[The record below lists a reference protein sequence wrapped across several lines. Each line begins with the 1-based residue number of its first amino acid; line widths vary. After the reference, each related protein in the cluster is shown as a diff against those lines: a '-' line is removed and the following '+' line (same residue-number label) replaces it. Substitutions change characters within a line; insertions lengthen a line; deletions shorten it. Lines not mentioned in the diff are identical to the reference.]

1 MLKHLY
7 IKNFTLIKELD
18 IDLQPGF
25 SVITG
30 ETGAGKS
37 IMLGAIN
44 YLLGQRTDI
53 KSILPGADKCT
64 IEATFSIEGYDLK
77 SLFEEND
84 TDFYEQECIIR
95 REFSTSGKSRA
106 FVNDTP
112 ANLTFLKELGF
123 HLIDIH
129 SQHQNLLI
137 SKEDFQLHIL
147 DVMAQNHSLLEQ
159 YHTSFSE
166 YRQTEQ
172 ELKKAKEDIAKSRAE
187 EDYLLFQLEQL
198 EELNPKAGEDEELE
212 KEQSELSHAEEIK
225 NILFKAEA
233 QFSNDS
239 DQGGLIEVL
248 KHIIQDIQS
257 LTRIY
262 PAIEEY
268 AERLESALIELKD
281 INAELGDLAERV
293 EYNPARLEEINN
305 RLDKL
310 YTLEKKHEVK
320 STADLEAFML
330 GLRQK
335 LDIISNGEERIDEL
349 EKAVK
354 EKLART
360 KTLAEQLCMRRTSAA
375 REVEAAVTSMLTQLD
390 IPNNK
395 FEVKI
400 EKNHQLTENGID
412 KVTFFFSANKN
423 APMRAISEVAS
434 GGEIARLML
443 ALKALTSKR
452 ENLPTIIFD
461 EIDTGVS
468 GKVAS
473 SMANLMK
480 EMTASNKHQV
490 ITITHLPQ
498 IASCGTTH
506 YWVYKEDTDDRTF
519 SHIRELTPE
528 ERVTEIAHMLS
539 GTEISEA
546 AILNAKQLLKQ

>member
-147 DVMAQNHSLLEQ
+147 DIMAQNHSLLEQ

-198 EELNPKAGEDEELE
+198 DELNPKAGEDEELE

-268 AERLESALIELKD
+268 AERLESTLIELKD

-461 EIDTGVS
+461 EIDTGVG

>member
-7 IKNFTLIKELD
+7 IRNFALIKELD
-18 IDLQPGF
+18 IDFQSGF

-44 YLLGQRTDI
+44 YLLGQRADI

-64 IEATFSIEGYDLK
+64 IEATFGIEGYNLK
-77 SLFEEND
+77 TLFEEND
-84 TDFYEQECIIR
+84 TDFDEHECIIR
-95 REFSTSGKSRA
+95 REFTSNGKSRA

-112 ANLTFLKELGF
+112 ANLNFLKELGY

-137 SKEDFQLHIL
+137 AKEDFQLHIL
-147 DVMAQNHSLLEQ
+147 DVIAQNNTLLQE
-159 YHTSFSE
+159 YRTSFSD
-166 YRQTEQ
+166 YKQAEQ
-172 ELKKAKEDIAKSRAE
+172 ELKDAKEMLAQSKTE
-187 EDYLLFQLEQL
+187 EDYLRFQLEQL

-212 KEQSELSHAEEIK
+212 EEQNELSHAEEIK
-225 NILFKAEA
+225 TVLYKADS

-239 DQGGLIEVL
+239 EQGGVIELL
-248 KHIIQDIQS
+248 KHISQDIQS
-257 LTRIY
+257 LTHVY
-262 PAIEEY
+262 PAVEEY
-268 AERLESALIELKD
+268 GERIESALIELKD
-281 INAELGDLAERV
+281 ISADLSDLAEKV
-293 EYNPARLEEINN
+293 EYNPARLDEVNN
-305 RLDKL
+305 RLDQL
-310 YTLEKKHEVK
+310 YTLEKKHDVK
-320 STADLEAFML
+320 SAAELETFMKDLRL
-330 GLRQK
+330 K
-335 LDIISNGEERIDEL
+335 LDVISNGEEKIGEL
-349 EKAVK
+349 EKAVR
-354 EKLART
+354 EKLAKAT
-360 KTLAEQLCMRRTSAA
+360 ALAEQLSKKRAEAA
-375 REVEAAVTSMLTQLD
+375 KEVEASISQMLTQLD

-400 EKNHQLTENGID
+400 EKNRQLTEKGAD
-412 KVTFFFSANKN
+412 QVTFFFSANKN
-423 APMRAISEVAS
+423 AAPRAISEVAS

-443 ALKALTSKR
+443 ALKAITSKR
-452 ENLPTIIFD
+452 EYMPTIIFD

-480 EMTASNKHQV
+480 EMTAANKHQV

-498 IASCGTTH
+498 IASCGATH
-506 YWVYKEDTDDRTF
+506 YWVYKEDTDEQTF

-539 GTEISEA
+539 GNEISEA
-546 AILNAKQLLKQ
+546 AVLNAKQLLKQ

>member
-147 DVMAQNHSLLEQ
+147 DIMAQNHSLLEQ

-360 KTLAEQLCMRRTSAA
+360 KTLAEQLCMRRTSVA

>member
-225 NILFKAEA
+225 NLLFKAEA

-248 KHIIQDIQS
+248 KHITQDIQS

-360 KTLAEQLCMRRTSAA
+360 KTLAEQLCMRRNSAA

>member
-147 DVMAQNHSLLEQ
+147 DIMAQNHSLLEQ

-461 EIDTGVS
+461 EIDTGVG

>member
-112 ANLTFLKELGF
+112 ANLTFLKELGV

-461 EIDTGVS
+461 EIDTGVG

-490 ITITHLPQ
+490 IAITHLPQ

>member
-225 NILFKAEA
+225 NLLFKAEA

-400 EKNHQLTENGID
+400 EKNHQLTGNGID

>member
-7 IKNFTLIKELD
+7 IRNFALIKELD
-18 IDLQPGF
+18 IDFQSGF

-44 YLLGQRTDI
+44 YLLGQRADI

-64 IEATFSIEGYDLK
+64 IEATFGIEGYNLK
-77 SLFEEND
+77 TLFEEND
-84 TDFYEQECIIR
+84 TDFDEHECIIR
-95 REFSTSGKSRA
+95 REFTSNSKSRA

-112 ANLTFLKELGF
+112 ANLNFLKELGY

-137 SKEDFQLHIL
+137 AKEDFQLHIL
-147 DVMAQNHSLLEQ
+147 DVIAQNNTLLQE
-159 YHTSFSE
+159 YRTSFSD
-166 YRQTEQ
+166 YKQAEQ
-172 ELKKAKEDIAKSRAE
+172 ELKDAKEMLAQSKTE
-187 EDYLLFQLEQL
+187 EDYLRFQLEQL

-212 KEQSELSHAEEIK
+212 EEQNELSHAEEIK
-225 NILFKAEA
+225 TVLYKADS

-239 DQGGLIEVL
+239 EQGGVIELL
-248 KHIIQDIQS
+248 KHISQDIQS
-257 LTRIY
+257 LTHVY
-262 PAIEEY
+262 PAVEEY
-268 AERLESALIELKD
+268 GERIESALIELKD
-281 INAELGDLAERV
+281 ISADLSDLAEKV
-293 EYNPARLEEINN
+293 EYNPARLDEVNN
-305 RLDKL
+305 RLDQL
-310 YTLEKKHEVK
+310 YTLEKKHDVK
-320 STADLEAFML
+320 SAAELETFMKDLRL
-330 GLRQK
+330 K
-335 LDIISNGEERIDEL
+335 LDVISNGEEKIGEL
-349 EKAVK
+349 EKAVR
-354 EKLART
+354 EKLAKAT
-360 KTLAEQLCMRRTSAA
+360 ALAEQLSKKRAEAA
-375 REVEAAVTSMLTQLD
+375 KEVEASISQMLTQLD

-400 EKNHQLTENGID
+400 EKNRQLTEKGAD
-412 KVTFFFSANKN
+412 QVTFFFSANKN
-423 APMRAISEVAS
+423 AAPRAISEVAS

-443 ALKALTSKR
+443 ALKAITSKR
-452 ENLPTIIFD
+452 ENMPTIIFD

-480 EMTASNKHQV
+480 EMTAANKHQV

-498 IASCGTTH
+498 IASCGATH
-506 YWVYKEDTDDRTF
+506 YWVYKEDTDEQTF

-539 GTEISEA
+539 GNEISEA
-546 AILNAKQLLKQ
+546 AVLNAKQLLKQ

>member
-490 ITITHLPQ
+490 IAITHLPQ

>member
-7 IKNFTLIKELD
+7 IRNFALIKELD
-18 IDLQPGF
+18 IDFQSGF

-44 YLLGQRTDI
+44 YLLGQRADI

-64 IEATFSIEGYDLK
+64 IEATFGIEGYNLK
-77 SLFEEND
+77 TLFEEND
-84 TDFYEQECIIR
+84 TDFDEHECIIR
-95 REFSTSGKSRA
+95 REFTSNGKSRA

-112 ANLTFLKELGF
+112 ANLNFLKELGY

-137 SKEDFQLHIL
+137 AKEDFQLHIL
-147 DVMAQNHSLLEQ
+147 DVIAQNNTLLQE
-159 YHTSFSE
+159 YRTSFSD
-166 YRQTEQ
+166 YKQAEQ
-172 ELKKAKEDIAKSRAE
+172 ELKDAKEMLAQSKTE
-187 EDYLLFQLEQL
+187 EDYLRFQLEQL

-212 KEQSELSHAEEIK
+212 EEQNELSHAEEIK
-225 NILFKAEA
+225 TVLYKADS

-239 DQGGLIEVL
+239 EQGGVIELL
-248 KHIIQDIQS
+248 KHISQDIQS
-257 LTRIY
+257 LTHVY
-262 PAIEEY
+262 PAVEEY
-268 AERLESALIELKD
+268 GERIESALIELKD
-281 INAELGDLAERV
+281 ISADLSDLAEKV
-293 EYNPARLEEINN
+293 EYNPARLDEVNN
-305 RLDKL
+305 RLDQL
-310 YTLEKKHEVK
+310 YTLEKKHDVK
-320 STADLEAFML
+320 SAAELETFMKDLRL
-330 GLRQK
+330 K
-335 LDIISNGEERIDEL
+335 LDVISNGEEKIGEL
-349 EKAVK
+349 GKAVR
-354 EKLART
+354 EKLAKAT
-360 KTLAEQLCMRRTSAA
+360 ALAEQLSKKRAEAA
-375 REVEAAVTSMLTQLD
+375 KEVEASISQMLTQLD

-400 EKNHQLTENGID
+400 EKNRQLTEKGAD
-412 KVTFFFSANKN
+412 QVTFFFSANKN
-423 APMRAISEVAS
+423 AAPRAISEVAS

-443 ALKALTSKR
+443 ALKAITSKR
-452 ENLPTIIFD
+452 ENMPTIIFD

-480 EMTASNKHQV
+480 EMTAANKHQV

-498 IASCGTTH
+498 IASCGATH
-506 YWVYKEDTDDRTF
+506 YWVYKEDTDEQTF

-539 GTEISEA
+539 GNEISEA
-546 AILNAKQLLKQ
+546 AVLNAKQLLKQ

>member
-293 EYNPARLEEINN
+293 EYNPGRLEEINN

>member
-7 IKNFTLIKELD
+7 IRNFALIKELD
-18 IDLQPGF
+18 IDFQSGF

-44 YLLGQRTDI
+44 YLLGQRADI

-64 IEATFSIEGYDLK
+64 IEATFGIEGYNLK

-84 TDFYEQECIIR
+84 TDFDEHECIIR
-95 REFSTSGKSRA
+95 REFTTNGKSRA

-112 ANLTFLKELGF
+112 ANLNFLKELGY

-137 SKEDFQLHIL
+137 AKEDFQLHIL
-147 DVMAQNHSLLEQ
+147 DVIAKNNTQLQE
-159 YHTSFSE
+159 YRTSFSE
-166 YRQTEQ
+166 YKQAEQ
-172 ELKKAKEDIAKSRAE
+172 ELKDAKEMLAQSKAE
-187 EDYLLFQLEQL
+187 EDYLRFQLEQL

-212 KEQSELSHAEEIK
+212 EEQNELSHAEEIK
-225 NILFKAEA
+225 TVLYKADS

-239 DQGGLIEVL
+239 EQGGVIELL
-248 KHIIQDIQS
+248 KHISQDIQS
-257 LTRIY
+257 LTHVY
-262 PAIEEY
+262 PAVEEY
-268 AERLESALIELKD
+268 GERIESALIELKD
-281 INAELGDLAERV
+281 ISADLSDLAERV
-293 EYNPARLEEINN
+293 EYNPARLDEVNN
-305 RLDKL
+305 RLDQI
-310 YTLEKKHEVK
+310 YTLEKKHDVK
-320 STADLEAFML
+320 SAAELETFMKDLRL
-330 GLRQK
+330 K
-335 LDIISNGEERIDEL
+335 LDVISNGEEKIGEL
-349 EKAVK
+349 EKAVR
-354 EKLART
+354 EKLAKAT
-360 KTLAEQLCMRRTSAA
+360 ALAEQLSKKRAEAA
-375 REVEAAVTSMLTQLD
+375 KEVEASISQMLTQLD

-400 EKNHQLTENGID
+400 EKNRQLTEKGAD
-412 KVTFFFSANKN
+412 QVTFFFSANKN
-423 APMRAISEVAS
+423 AAPRAISEVAS

-443 ALKALTSKR
+443 ALKAITSKR
-452 ENLPTIIFD
+452 ENMPTIIFD

-480 EMTASNKHQV
+480 EMTAANKHQV

-498 IASCGTTH
+498 IASCGATH
-506 YWVYKEDTDDRTF
+506 YWVYKEDTDEQTF

-539 GTEISEA
+539 GNEISEA
-546 AILNAKQLLKQ
+546 AVLNAKQLLKQ

>member
-187 EDYLLFQLEQL
+187 EDYLLFQLGQL

-225 NILFKAEA
+225 NLLFKAEA

-248 KHIIQDIQS
+248 KHITQDIQS